1 MVHNS
6 SSATLNSEIQSNRTR
21 RFSWEEIINL
31 DTAENIA
38 NRLIEKLIENEN
50 QRKCSNSN
58 TINYG
63 KLAQV
68 PSLKQFEIF
77 IQLLEC
83 LVYMQTYYE
92 MRNSGDLHKYI
103 QLLALNNSKQAAANL
118 SASSIYQLRHT
129 DKPATS
135 SKTNSL
141 LNSILKSFEKSI
153 KSKTTIISK
162 IKIAAT
168 TAVSINQFNL
178 DQQKVCKYVNH
189 NSNSMRVLDQE
200 DQQELDIELKRV
212 SLNQLENLSL
222 SSKTTNQVNELNGDN
237 LLDKSITSLTST
249 TSKTNSNR
257 NSSYKTLNPR
267 ILGDESWAPVRDQ
280 LIVHYTPKQKR
291 IDQMQQQNFRC
302 ADCGIQVRKDKMKSF
317 NYCEYYC
324 KYFCRCCHIGNQ
336 SYIPAYIVNSLDF
349 KTKYEVSKKAKNFLE
364 TIYNQPVINL
374 ESLNSSLFER
384 TNIFS
389 KFKKVRCKLNNCRHY
404 INSCRFAIDLKNL
417 LTNQFDDFI
426 INDQMAYSIEILFK
440 IKQTNYFEVFKK
452 IVNDCIEHI
461 KKCELCSQQG
471 YICGICNNNELLYP
485 FELDKVQKCDNCLTC
500 CHKNCLKK
508 PELCPRCK
516 RKQNRMQTTTTTSSG
531 TINIT
536 NK

>member
-1 MVHNS
+1 MIIKIKLKLIIIIFFNSFSLVNSNINTSNSDLLNFETKHIFKSLSSNNISDIPQNQKSNDLETWYLRNNQVEEEVEEEPAASTIAAAATTTVSTIKPTINIISPNASFNTKTNIHNNISSLISSPSPSPLVHNS

-50 QRKCSNSN
+50 QRKFSNKN

-103 QLLALNNSKQAAANL
+103 QLLALNNSKQSANL
-118 SASSIYQLRHT
+118 SAASIYQLRHT
-129 DKPATS
+129 DKQPTS

-178 DQQKVCKYVNH
+178 DQQKVKYVNH

-222 SSKTTNQVNELNGDN
+222 SSKTTSQVNELNGDN

-302 ADCGIQVRKDKMKSF
+302 ADCGIQV
-317 NYCEYYC
+317 
-324 KYFCRCCHIGNQ
+324 
-336 SYIPAYIVNSLDF
+336 
-349 KTKYEVSKKAKNFLE
+349 
-364 TIYNQPVINL
+364 
-374 ESLNSSLFER
+374 
-384 TNIFS
+384 
-389 KFKKVRCKLNNCRHY
+389 
-404 INSCRFAIDLKNL
+404 
-417 LTNQFDDFI
+417 
-426 INDQMAYSIEILFK
+426 
-440 IKQTNYFEVFKK
+440 
-452 IVNDCIEHI
+452 
-461 KKCELCSQQG
+461 
-471 YICGICNNNELLYP
+471 
-485 FELDKVQKCDNCLTC
+485 
-500 CHKNCLKK
+500 
-508 PELCPRCK
+508 
-516 RKQNRMQTTTTTSSG
+516 
-531 TINIT
+531 
-536 NK
+536 